1 MCDERVRTEKRPS
14 TVRMNERRNGIRG
27 EEVKR
32 SDGMSDV
39 SQGTPARYRLRF
51 LLQEFD
57 LPPGPTLIGRGDDC
71 HITIFDPAISRRH
84 ARISVDDQHAVLE
97 DLGSRNG
104 CRVNGIPVKEAIE
117 LSDGDRIR
125 IGTQEL
131 VLSEVRPATSQVIH
145 RQTGSLCF
153 CGACRAA
160 YAKEMDSCPHCGSTL
175 RGPNPLGHGD
185 TDPEE
190 DTENLPQDRRYA
202 SGPP

>member
-1 MCDERVRTEKRPS
+1 MSNPSQEK
-14 TVRMNERRNGIRG
+14 
-27 EEVKR
+27 
-32 SDGMSDV
+32 
-39 SQGTPARYRLRF
+39 PARYRLRF

-57 LPPGPTLIGRGDDC
+57 LPPGQTLIGRGDEC

-84 ARISVDDQHAVLE
+84 ARIFVDETHALLE

-104 CRVNGIPVKEAIE
+104 CRVNGTPVRGTKE
-117 LSDGDRIR
+117 LTDGDRIR

-131 VLSEVRPATSQVIH
+131 VLSEVRAATSQVIH

-160 YAKEMDSCPHCGSTL
+160 YAKEMDSCPHCGSTM
-175 RGPNPLGHGD
+175 RGPNPLALGD
-185 TDPEE
+185 TDPED
-190 DTENLPQDRRYA
+190 DTENLPNDRRYA

>member
-1 MCDERVRTEKRPS
+1 
-14 TVRMNERRNGIRG
+14 
-27 EEVKR
+27 
-32 SDGMSDV
+32 MSNAI
-39 SQGTPARYRLRF
+39 QATPARYRLRF

-57 LPPGPTLIGRGDDC
+57 LPTGHTLIGRGDDC

-84 ARISVDDQHAVLE
+84 ARIFVDAEHAFLE

-104 CRVNGIPVKEAIE
+104 CRVNGIPLKGTIE
-117 LSDGDRIR
+117 LTDGDRLR

-131 VLSEVRPATSQVIH
+131 VLSEVKATTSAVIH

-153 CGACRAA
+153 CASCRAA

-175 RGPNPLGHGD
+175 RGPNPLAHGD
-185 TDPEE
+185 TDPED
-190 DTENLPQDRRYA
+190 DTENLPQDRYA

>member
-1 MCDERVRTEKRPS
+1 MCDERVRSEIREL
-14 TVRMNERRNGIRG
+14 TVQRAVTRIGIRG
-27 EEVKR
+27 EEDKR
-32 SDGMSDV
+32 SDGMSNV
-39 SQGTPARYRLRF
+39 GQGIPARYRLRF

-57 LPPGPTLIGRGDDC
+57 LAAGPTLIGRGDDC

-84 ARISVDDQHAVLE
+84 ARIFVDDQHAVLE

-104 CRVNGIPVKEAIE
+104 CRVNGIPVKEPTE

-153 CGACRAA
+153 CAGCRAA

-175 RGPNPLGHGD
+175 RGPNPLVHGE

>member
-1 MCDERVRTEKRPS
+1 
-14 TVRMNERRNGIRG
+14 
-27 EEVKR
+27 
-32 SDGMSDV
+32 MSNP
-39 SQGTPARYRLRF
+39 SQGSPARYRLRF

-57 LPPGPTLIGRGDDC
+57 LAPGHTLLGRGDDC

-84 ARISVDDQHAVLE
+84 ARIFVDEQHAILE

-104 CRVNGIPVKEAIE
+104 CRVNGVPIKGEIN

-125 IGTQEL
+125 LGTQEL
-131 VLSEVRPATSQVIH
+131 VLSEVKAATSQAIH

-153 CGACRAA
+153 CGSCRAA
-160 YAKEMDSCPHCGSTL
+160 YAKEMDSCPHCGSTT
-175 RGPNPLGHGD
+175 RGPNPLAHSD
-185 TDPEE
+185 TDPED